1 MIFYLFLSAKHLSE
15 MLNFWQDLSHESG
28 LEIDYLQRHLFKRND
43 KGELSK
49 KLGVIPAGV
58 FNQKIKTE
66 AKLKILENNARLKK
80 SFGVDFKVT
89 KDLIPQ
95 SSWEKLFKDFFHTD
109 KNI

>member
-1 MIFYLFLSAKHLSE
+1 LIE
-15 MLNFWQDLSHESG
+15 ELNLYFFQDLSHESG

-66 AKLKILENNARLKK
+66 A
-80 SFGVDFKVT
+80 SFLT
-89 KDLIPQ
+89 CL
-95 SSWEKLFKDFFHTD
+95 
-109 KNI
+109 